1 MNVLI
6 LYFSG
11 TGNTKAVAE
20 EFYHA
25 LVLRDYSVEVHSMED
40 KFNPA
45 IYPYDFLIVG
55 FPKYYEYPVLYA
67 LDYLDHNLKK
77 RGQVIPTLAYCTQA
91 GHSLTDF
98 SGLERLLRKK
108 NHRLITSK
116 SFPYANNLLIFSM
129 FGSTTP
135 EVLKENKRILKS
147 QIDPLLDDFFLGKE
161 CKERVAWFRSILYHF
176 TAVVFTKFMPIAGMK
191 YSSSEECIG
200 CKICACNCPKKNIK
214 MVQNKPV
221 FGRKCIFCM
230 RCINACPVNAIL
242 YKGKKCA
249 QYLEKGE

>member
-20 EFYHA
+20 EFYRA
-25 LVLRDYSVEVHSMED
+25 LILRDYTVEVHSMEE
-40 KFNPA
+40 KFYPPS
-45 IYPYDFLIVG
+45 YPYDFLIVG
-55 FPKYYEYPVLYA
+55 FPKYYEYPLLYA
-67 LDYLDHNLKK
+67 LNYLDHNLKK
-77 RGQVIPTLAYCTQA
+77 REQIIPTLAYCTQS

-116 SFPYANNLLIFSM
+116 SFPYANNLMIFTM
-129 FGSTTP
+129 FSKTTP
-135 EVLKENKRILKS
+135 EVLKENKRIIKS
-147 QIDPLLDDFFLGKE
+147 QIDPLLDGFFLGKE
-161 CKERVAWFRSILYHF
+161 NKQKVTRPISILYHF
-176 TAVVFTKFMPIAGMK
+176 TAVVFTKLMPIAGMK
-191 YSSSEECIG
+191 YSPSEECIG
-200 CKICACNCPKKNIK
+200 CKICACNCPRMNIR
-214 MVQNKPV
+214 MVLNKPV

-242 YKGKKCA
+242 YKGKKSA

>member
-20 EFYHA
+20 ELYHT
-25 LVLRDYSVEVHSMED
+25 LILRDYSVEIHSIEE

-45 IYPYDFLIVG
+45 SYPYDFLIIG

-77 RGQVIPTLAYCTQA
+77 RAQVIPTMAYCTQS
-91 GHSLTDF
+91 GHSVTDF
-98 SGLERLLRKK
+98 SGLERLLKK
-108 NHRLITSK
+108 RNHRLITSK
-116 SFPYANNLLIFSM
+116 SFPYANNLMIFPM
-129 FGSTTP
+129 FTPTHP
-135 EVLKENKRILKS
+135 EVIKENKRNLKL
-147 QIDPLLDDFFLGKE
+147 QIDPLLDSFFLGNE
-161 CKERVAWFRSILYHF
+161 CKEKVAWYRSILYHF
-176 TAVVFTKFMPIAGMK
+176 TAVVFSKLMPIAGMK

-200 CKICACNCPKKNIK
+200 CKICARNCPRKNIK
-214 MVQNKPV
+214 MAQNKPV
-221 FGRKCIFCM
+221 FGRECIFCM

-242 YKGKKCA
+242 YKGKKSA